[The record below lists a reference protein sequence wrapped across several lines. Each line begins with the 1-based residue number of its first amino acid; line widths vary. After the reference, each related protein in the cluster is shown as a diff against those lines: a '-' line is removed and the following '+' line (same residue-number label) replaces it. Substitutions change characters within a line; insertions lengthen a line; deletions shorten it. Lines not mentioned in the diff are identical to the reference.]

1 MMILW
6 PTGLIGTHLE
16 QVKSRIE
23 HLLNDLLQ
31 KFFEHAILI
40 NTGLIDTQIVDKFH
54 TNDAFNRICRQAA
67 KLVVSILRK
76 ANPSFTVGEVL
87 KHCILYLIN
96 RFHTSN
102 IRERRMVMWVT
113 CGEAE
118 LVSIRPRFSFSFV
131 TMFLNNST
139 L

>member
-1 MMILW
+1 MILC
-6 PTGLIGTHLE
+6 PTGLNGTHLE

-31 KFFEHAILI
+31 KLFEHAILI
-40 NTGLIDTQIVDKFH
+40 DTGLIDTQIVDKFH

-67 KLVVSILRK
+67 KLVVSILRR
-76 ANPSFTVGEVL
+76 ANTSFTVGEVL
-87 KHCILYLIN
+87 KNGILYLIN
-96 RFHTSN
+96 RFHTSS

-118 LVSIRPRFSFSFV
+118 LVSISPRFSFSFV